1 MYSIIYYPKI
11 LKKNLHITIFV
22 TKVARTIS
30 DLDASENIQNDHL
43 AEAINYLSLDRENW
57 GN

>member
-11 LKKNLHITIFV
+11 LKKNLHITIFA

-30 DLDASENIQNDHL
+30 DLDVSENIQNDHL